1 MTEIIVTNLSK
12 TLEEDRLD
20 ADFYRGILPKNKN
33 MQYKKIRDKDVTGFI
48 QYGISIDMNESGVGY
63 RIYRMNEI
71 ENMFCS
77 DSVSKYVDIPREE
90 MQKFKLKNN
99 DILFNRTN
107 SFEFV
112 GRTGIFKEFSK
123 EDFVFASYLVRFR
136 TNEKLVLPEYLTVFL
151 NTKFGISEIKR
162 RARIS
167 INQSNVS
174 ASELQKIEIPI
185 IEMPL
190 QEKIR
195 DALNDAFKILQE
207 SKSLYSEA
215 EGLLIEELELKDYT
229 IGKALAF
236 EDNMNDLTI
245 SKRFDADYFQPKYK
259 EIIKKI
265 ERYDHGS
272 AILGNIVKIKDK
284 NFLPKENAL
293 YKYIELSNIVGQG
306 EIDGCILERGEELP
320 TRARRLIHEG
330 DLIISSIEG
339 SLSCCALI
347 HKEHDDCLC
356 SNGFF
361 VLKSEIMNPETLLIL
376 FKSEILQNLLKRGC
390 AGTILTAINRDE
402 LEKIPLPLIDKNIQ
416 EQISLKIKEA
426 HKLRLESK
434 QLLEE
439 AKKIVEN
446 AVKESS

>member
-1 MTEIIVTNLSK
+1 MTEIIVANLSK
-12 TLEEDRLD
+12 TLEENRLD

-33 MQYKKIRDKDVTGFI
+33 MQYKKIGDKNVTTFI
-48 QYGISIDMNESGVGY
+48 QYGISIDMNENGVGY
-63 RIYRMNEI
+63 KIYRMNEI

-77 DSVSKYVDIPREE
+77 NSVSKYADIPREE

-123 EDFVFASYLVRFR
+123 EDFVFASYLVRLR
-136 TNEKLVLPEYLTVFL
+136 TDEKLVLPEYLTVFL

-195 DALNDAFKILQE
+195 DMLNDVFKILQE
-207 SKSLYSEA
+207 SKSQYNEA
-215 EGLLIEELELKDYT
+215 EGLLIKEMELKDYT
-229 IGKALAF
+229 IGKTLAF
-236 EDNMNDLTI
+236 EVNMNDSTL

-265 ERYDHGS
+265 ESYNRGS
-272 AILGNIVKIKDK
+272 ELLGNIVKIKEQ
-284 NFLPKENAL
+284 NFSPEENAT
-293 YKYIELSNIVGQG
+293 YKYIELANIVGQG
-306 EIDGCILERGEELP
+306 EIEGYILEKGENLP
-320 TRARRLIHEG
+320 TRARRIIHEG

-347 HKEHDDCLC
+347 HKEHDGSLC

-361 VLKSEIMNPETLLIL
+361 VLESDRINPETLLML

-390 AGTILTAINRDE
+390 AGTILTAINREE
-402 LEKIPLPLIDKNIQ
+402 LEKIPLPLIDKSVQ

-426 HKLRLESK
+426 HKSRLESSR
-434 QLLEE
+434 LLDE
-439 AKKIVEN
+439 ARRIVEN
-446 AVKESS
+446 AVEESH